1 MSKLK
6 IGDLELP
13 NNVFVAPM
21 AGVSDPAF
29 RLMIADF
36 KPGLIFSEML
46 SDNGINNRNEKTL
59 AMCQVLEGEFPVAL
73 QLFGYDIDSMVEA
86 AQYLDKKT
94 NCHVIDINMG
104 CPAKKVVNGN
114 GGSSLMKEPEHA
126 FKLVRAIVDA
136 VDKPVS
142 VKMRSGWDFLSINAI
157 EMAQGLEKVGA
168 SLISIHG
175 RTRSQQYKGDVDREI
190 IRKVKE
196 SVSIPVIGNGDIRNV
211 DDAITMMKETSV
223 DGVMIGRAILKN
235 PWLIEEVKAAFN
247 NEVYKLSLSDEE
259 RFAWLRQRF
268 ILMLDS
274 LGELAAAR
282 KMRSFASWYVAGLD
296 NARTLKMEFIRMKS
310 VEEFD
315 TIVERYLKREA

>member
-6 IGDLELP
+6 IGNLDLP

-59 AMCQVLEGEFPVAL
+59 SMCQVMEDEFPVAL
-73 QLFGYDIDSMVEA
+73 QLFGYNIDSMVEA
-86 AQYLDKKT
+86 AQYLDKET

-142 VKMRSGWDFLSINAI
+142 VKIRTGWDFLSVNAI
-157 EMAQGLEKVGA
+157 EMAQGLEKSGA

-175 RTRSQQYKGDVDREI
+175 RTRSQQYKGEVDREI
-190 IRKVKE
+190 IRKIKE
-196 SVSIPVIGNGDIRNV
+196 SVSIPVIGNGDIRSV
-211 DDAITMMKETSV
+211 DDALTMMEETSV

>member
-6 IGDLELP
+6 IGNLDLP

-59 AMCQVLEGEFPVAL
+59 SMCQVMEDEFPVAL
-73 QLFGYDIDSMVEA
+73 QLFGYNIDSMVEA
-86 AQYLDKKT
+86 AQYLDKET

-126 FKLVRAIVDA
+126 FKLVRAIVEA

-157 EMAQGLEKVGA
+157 EMAQGLEKAGA

-175 RTRSQQYKGDVDREI
+175 RTRSQQYKGSVDREI

-196 SVSIPVIGNGDIRNV
+196 SVSIPVIGNGDIRSV
-211 DDAITMMKETSV
+211 DDALTMMEETSV